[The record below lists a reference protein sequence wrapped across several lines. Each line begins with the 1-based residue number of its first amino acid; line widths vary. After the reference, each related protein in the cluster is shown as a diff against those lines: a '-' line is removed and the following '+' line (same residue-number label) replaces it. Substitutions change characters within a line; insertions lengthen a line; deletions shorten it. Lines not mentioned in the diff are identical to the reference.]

1 MFRETS
7 SVFKTRQSFFW
18 RFFSGTS
25 GYGYVGDL
33 GSMRL
38 VRRRKGL
45 FSGAAND
52 AFGNGQ
58 SGPPLAGR

>member
-1 MFRETS
+1 MNKITSNVFETIEKNLS
-7 SVFKTRQSFFW
+7 I
-18 RFFSGTS
+18 
-25 GYGYVGDL
+25 YVGDL
-33 GSMRL
+33 GSTRL

>member
-1 MFRETS
+1 MLKLHEQDNLKPNVFETIEKNLS
-7 SVFKTRQSFFW
+7 I
-18 RFFSGTS
+18 
-25 GYGYVGDL
+25 YIGDL
-33 GSMRL
+33 GSTGL

>member
-1 MFRETS
+1 MLKLHEQDNLKPNVFETVEKNLS
-7 SVFKTRQSFFW
+7 I
-18 RFFSGTS
+18 
-25 GYGYVGDL
+25 YVGDL
-33 GSMRL
+33 GSTRL